1 MRGFFFTFISY
12 HKFFK
17 CQKLYLEILKKKDL
31 DQVFVLLNQLK
42 KIDIDNIDKDKAWS
56 DFINNT
62 GSNSVVGL
70 YNDKIVAYGSVVVE
84 NKVRG
89 EVAGHIEDI
98 VVDSEV
104 RGKMIGVSLIKE
116 LIKVAKNKGCYRITL
131 FCKETLVNFYGR
143 NGFEV
148 NNVVM
153 KKYL

>member
-1 MRGFFFTFISY
+1 MSDLHFRNI
-12 HKFFK
+12 
-17 CQKLYLEILKKKDL
+17 EKKDL
-31 DQVFVLLNQLK
+31 EQVFVLLNQLK
-42 KIDIDNIDKDKAWS
+42 EMDVSKIDNEKAWN
-56 DFINNT
+56 DFITNSS
-62 GSNSVVGL
+62 SNSIVGI
-70 YNDKIVAYGSVVVE
+70 YDHKVVAYGSVVVE

-98 VVDSEV
+98 VVDTEV

-116 LIKVAKNKGCYRITL
+116 LVKVAKNKGCYRITL
-131 FCKETLVNFYGR
+131 FCKESLINFYSR

>member
-1 MRGFFFTFISY
+1 MSEVIFRNI
-12 HKFFK
+12 
-17 CQKLYLEILKKKDL
+17 EKKDL

-42 KIDIDNIDKDKAWS
+42 QIDIDNIDKDKAWS
-56 DFINNT
+56 DFTNNT

>member
-1 MRGFFFTFISY
+1 MSKVIFRNI
-12 HKFFK
+12 
-17 CQKLYLEILKKKDL
+17 EKKDL
-31 DQVFVLLNQLK
+31 DLVFVLLNQLK
-42 KIDIDNIDKDKAWS
+42 QIDIDNIDKDKAWS

-70 YNDKIVAYGSVVVE
+70 YNNKIVAYGSVVIE

-98 VVDSEV
+98 VVDSEF

>member
-1 MRGFFFTFISY
+1 MSKVIFRNI
-12 HKFFK
+12 
-17 CQKLYLEILKKKDL
+17 EKKDL
-31 DQVFVLLNQLK
+31 NQVFVLLNQLK
-42 KIDIDNIDKDKAWS
+42 QIDIDNIDKDKAWS

-62 GSNSVVGL
+62 ASNSVVGL
-70 YNDKIVAYGSVVVE
+70 HNDKIVAYGSVVVE
-84 NKVRG
+84 NKIRG

>member
-1 MRGFFFTFISY
+1 MSKVIFRNIE
-12 HKFFK
+12 K
-17 CQKLYLEILKKKDL
+17 EDL

-42 KIDIDNIDKDKAWS
+42 QIEIDTIDKDKAWS

-62 GSNSVVGL
+62 SSNSVVGL

>member
-1 MRGFFFTFISY
+1 MSKVIFRNI
-12 HKFFK
+12 
-17 CQKLYLEILKKKDL
+17 EKKDL

-42 KIDIDNIDKDKAWS
+42 QIDIDTIDKDKAWS

-70 YNDKIVAYGSVVVE
+70 FNDKIVAYGSVVVE

>member
-1 MRGFFFTFISY
+1 MSKVIFRNI
-12 HKFFK
+12 
-17 CQKLYLEILKKKDL
+17 ERKDL

-42 KIDIDNIDKDKAWS
+42 QIDTSTIDKENAWN

-62 GSNSVVGL
+62 SSNSIVGL
-70 YNDKIVAYGSVVVE
+70 YNHKIVAYGSLVVE

-131 FCKETLVNFYGR
+131 FCKETLVNFYTR

>member
-1 MRGFFFTFISY
+1 MSKVIFRNI
-12 HKFFK
+12 
-17 CQKLYLEILKKKDL
+17 EKKDL

-42 KIDIDNIDKDKAWS
+42 QIEIDTIDKDKAWS

-62 GSNSVVGL
+62 SSNSVVGL
-70 YNDKIVAYGSVVVE
+70 YNNKIVAYGSVVIE

>member
-1 MRGFFFTFISY
+1 MSKIIFRNI
-12 HKFFK
+12 KR
-17 CQKLYLEILKKKDL
+17 KDL
-31 DQVFVLLNQLK
+31 DQVFLLLNQLK
-42 KIDIDNIDKDKAWS
+42 NMDTSTVDKDKAWS

-62 GSNSVVGL
+62 SSNSVVGL

-131 FCKETLVNFYGR
+131 FCKETLVNFYAR
-143 NGFEV
+143 NGFEI

>member
-1 MRGFFFTFISY
+1 MSKVIFRNI
-12 HKFFK
+12 
-17 CQKLYLEILKKKDL
+17 EKKDL
-31 DQVFVLLNQLK
+31 DLVFVLLNQLK
-42 KIDIDNIDKDKAWS
+42 QIDIDSIDKDKAWS

>member
-1 MRGFFFTFISY
+1 MSEVIFRNI
-12 HKFFK
+12 
-17 CQKLYLEILKKKDL
+17 EKKDL

-42 KIDIDNIDKDKAWS
+42 QIEIDTIDKDKAWS

-70 YNDKIVAYGSVVVE
+70 YNNKIVAYGSVVVE
-84 NKVRG
+84 NKIRG

-148 NNVVM
+148 NSVVM

>member
-1 MRGFFFTFISY
+1 MSKV
-12 HKFFK
+12 KFRNI
-17 CQKLYLEILKKKDL
+17 EKKDL

-42 KIDIDNIDKDKAWS
+42 QIDIDIIDKDKAWS
-56 DFINNT
+56 DFINNSS
-62 GSNSVVGL
+62 SNSVVGL
-70 YNDKIVAYGSVVVE
+70 CNDKIVAYGSVVVE

-131 FCKETLVNFYGR
+131 FCKETLVNFYSR
-143 NGFEV
+143 NGFKV

>member
-1 MRGFFFTFISY
+1 MSKVIFRNIEKT
-12 HKFFK
+12 
-17 CQKLYLEILKKKDL
+17 DL

-42 KIDIDNIDKDKAWS
+42 QIDINNIDKDKAWS

>member
-1 MRGFFFTFISY
+1 MSKVIFRNI
-12 HKFFK
+12 
-17 CQKLYLEILKKKDL
+17 EKKDL

-42 KIDIDNIDKDKAWS
+42 QIEIDTIDKDKAWS

-62 GSNSVVGL
+62 SSNSVVGL
-70 YNDKIVAYGSVVVE
+70 YNNKIVAYGSVVVE

>member
-1 MRGFFFTFISY
+1 MSKVIFRNI
-12 HKFFK
+12 
-17 CQKLYLEILKKKDL
+17 EKKDL

-42 KIDIDNIDKDKAWS
+42 QIEIDTIDKDKAWS

-116 LIKVAKNKGCYRITL
+116 LIKIAKNKGCYRITL

>member
-1 MRGFFFTFISY
+1 MSKVIFRNI
-12 HKFFK
+12 
-17 CQKLYLEILKKKDL
+17 ERKDL
-31 DQVFVLLNQLK
+31 DQVFLLLNQLK
-42 KIDIDNIDKDKAWS
+42 NIDTSTVDKDKAWS

-62 GSNSVVGL
+62 SSNSVVAI
-70 YNDKIVAYGSVVVE
+70 YNDKIVAYGSIVIE

-104 RGKMIGVSLIKE
+104 RGKMIGVSLIKQ

-131 FCKETLVNFYGR
+131 FCKENLINFYAR
-143 NGFEV
+143 NGFEL

>member
-1 MRGFFFTFISY
+1 MSKVMFRNI
-12 HKFFK
+12 
-17 CQKLYLEILKKKDL
+17 ERKDL
-31 DQVFVLLNQLK
+31 DQVFLLLNQLK
-42 KIDIDNIDKDKAWS
+42 NMDTSTVDKDKAWS

-62 GSNSVVGL
+62 SSNSVVGL

-131 FCKETLVNFYGR
+131 FCKETLVNFYAR
-143 NGFEV
+143 NGFEI

>member
-1 MRGFFFTFISY
+1 MSKVIFRNI
-12 HKFFK
+12 
-17 CQKLYLEILKKKDL
+17 EKKDL

-42 KIDIDNIDKDKAWS
+42 QIEIDTIDKDKAWS

-62 GSNSVVGL
+62 SSNSVVGL
-70 YNDKIVAYGSVVVE
+70 YNNKIVAYGSVVIE

-131 FCKETLVNFYGR
+131 FCKETLVNFYSR

>member
-1 MRGFFFTFISY
+1 MSKVIFRNI
-12 HKFFK
+12 
-17 CQKLYLEILKKKDL
+17 ERKDL
-31 DQVFVLLNQLK
+31 DQVFLLLNQLK
-42 KIDIDNIDKDKAWS
+42 NMDTSTVDKDKVWS

-62 GSNSVVGL
+62 SSNSVVGL

-131 FCKETLVNFYGR
+131 FCKETLVNFYAR
-143 NGFEV
+143 NGFEI